1 MKAHISPAA
10 TACATASQDWS
21 IYLDTKLSLSTE
33 STSGSVPTLTPTS
46 TLRLGVSNPGREDE
60 GRDPPRRWP
69 SAAAAVLINSGFFV
83 FLLHLLYSVFLTR
96 LGMRTLLR
104 LPRWLDKA
112 L

>member
-1 MKAHISPAA
+1 MALLLQARA
-10 TACATASQDWS
+10 TGAMG
-21 IYLDTKLSLSTE
+21 YVF
-33 STSGSVPTLTPTS
+33 TSSFLI
-46 TLRLGVSNPGREDE
+46 RENIL
-60 GRDPPRRWP
+60 
-69 SAAAAVLINSGFFV
+69 ALVLINSGFFV